1 MGEHR
6 LEILYVVKFM
16 KQCAVTDKSLIV
28 SCFTNSHIPFL
39 LDCGL
44 VLGTRDWTSGRW
56 LCCSSERMALG
67 TLGDSLA
74 NSAVAF
80 VVEFRITGNVC

>member
-1 MGEHR
+1 MA
-6 LEILYVVKFM
+6 KFM
-16 KQCAVTDKSLIV
+16 KQVVVTDKSLIV
-28 SCFTNSHIPFL
+28 SCFTNSHIPVQ

-44 VLGTRDWTSGRW
+44 VLGTRDWTSGSW

-74 NSAVAF
+74 DSAVVF
-80 VVEFRITGNVC
+80 VVELRIARNVC